1 MFYRAYAHFL
11 KGGGKLALFQ
21 QVWVAAPPRNDLFD
35 AAFVDQSKKEIR
47 FVVDA
52 MHGRGDVAPNK
63 GRGGGIYRFPGPIHE
78 GGGEGVL
85 IIDKRADPK
94 QRDAL
99 FRILSGED
107 TEPAATIWSV
117 FSAMVEKMHE
127 PIFANIEFEIDI
139 DARKARA
146 RVAGV
151 AELRGEPILNAVTG
165 AEHRVRIEQPNGF
178 EFTVAEIG
186 RGWTKLTG
194 PLAIELADSYGQF
207 ANIHLCQD
215 GVVR

>member
-1 MFYRAYAHFL
+1 MEKAMAETRWML
-11 KGGGKLALFQ
+11 KGREFGNCNCAYGCPCQFNALPTYGHCYGLA
-21 QVWVAAPPRNDLFD
+21 VFD
-35 AAFVDQSKKEIR
+35 IEEGN
-47 FVVDA
+47 
-52 MHGRGDVAPNK
+52 HGDTPLSGL
-63 GRGGGIYRFPGPIHE
+63 RGGGIYRFPGPIHE

-127 PIFANIEFEIDI
+127 PIFADIEFEIDI

-151 AELRGEPILNAVTG
+151 AELRGEPILNPVTG

-186 RGWTKLTG
+186 R
-194 PLAIELADSYGQF
+194 
-207 ANIHLCQD
+207 
-215 GVVR
+215 